1 VTTIAV
7 AGALAAKPGNGGE
20 AWVRLSYLLGLRQL
34 GFDVAFV
41 EQFDRLD
48 SAGVDWFRSVLQRF
62 SVRGS
67 LVDAEGNLLA
77 GEPLRETD
85 ALLNVSGNLRLP
97 RLLALSRR
105 RAYIDLDP
113 CFTQVWHAAGAVSV
127 GDHHVHFT
135 VGENIGTRGCDV
147 PTNGIRWQPT
157 RPPVVL
163 DEWPAAVAPSFDRFT
178 TVSTWRPGHGGV
190 ALGSRTLGLR
200 VHSFRRLLD
209 LPRAAELPFEAAL
222 SIDRAEEADIGRLQA
237 GGWRL
242 VSPRRVASTPQ
253 RFRSYVQ
260 GSGAEFSVAQEAYAE
275 SGCGWLSDRTARY
288 LASGRPALVED
299 TGQRS
304 VPTGRGLLVFRTAAQ
319 ARRQAQA
326 LVRDYDEHCAAA
338 RELASE
344 HFDARIVL
352 RRLLEDV
359 L

>member
-34 GFDVAFV
+34 GFDVTFV
-41 EQFDRLD
+41 EQLD
-48 SAGVDWFRSVLQRF
+48 HPDTAGVDWFRSVLQRF
-62 SVRGS
+62 SVDGS

-77 GEPLRETD
+77 GEPVRETD

-97 RLLALSRR
+97 PLLALSRR

-113 CFTQVWHAAGAVSV
+113 CFTQVWHASGAVSV
-127 GDHHVHFT
+127 GGHHVHFT

-222 SIDRAEEADIGRLQA
+222 SIDRAEEADIGRLQE

-304 VPTGRGLLVFRTAAQ
+304 VPTGRGLLVFRTAVQ
-319 ARRQAQA
+319 ARHQAQA

-338 RELASE
+338 RELAAE